1 MQRWGIS
8 PSEAITFVRGKRYVV
23 SPNRGFLE
31 QLEVWQDCGYDVYS
45 KIKVNG
51 EQVPKEAYARWL
63 KRVEEMN
70 AQDERD
76 AAAQNASN
84 TDTEVP

>member
-8 PSEAITFVRGKRYVV
+8 ASEAITFVRGKRYVI

-51 EQVPKEAYARWL
+51 DQVPKEAYARWL
-63 KRVEEMN
+63 KRMEEMK

-76 AAAQNASN
+76 AAAQNASD
-84 TDTEVP
+84 TDTEAP